1 MKNLTKLAVLFIFFN
16 TLLLSCVSNDRSNIT
31 HLPFRLSEGGN
42 WGIISTDGEVV
53 ISGEYTTAP
62 FAATEGVFIIRTE
75 NGKYEYYKTDPV
87 PVKIGGQYIKAGA
100 FSESLAPVME
110 REDIISLIN
119 TEGNVV
125 FSLENVNGKRII
137 SCSSYSN
144 GLALIEDEDG
154 LKGFVDKKGKVVLP
168 PQYDDA
174 SDFDDGHAV
183 VVRRESDKKYWQII
197 NKKGEI
203 VHELNS
209 ETKAT
214 LENIS
219 SGLLG
224 FTISEN
230 SDAWGF
236 ISTKGEEI
244 VQPSRD
250 YVMIKPV
257 NFKMF
262 AYNNGNKM
270 GVAAIDGKRVLP
282 AEFDDVEHSG
292 GNNFIVQKG
301 EVWFIVDKD
310 NKEAGNVDFTDHT
323 SNINGYFFAKV
334 RDKFIL
340 LDSKGKRKGDGEFHE
355 VKLNTPPHSVRL
367 DLVNFRK
374 SVSDL
379 FQIIAPG
386 QLWRLKVGS
395 PASEVTAMLGSGS
408 AEFLKSTRSLTTK
421 RVAENIESIITSGF
435 TSEISVPVTE
445 KEMLRDMWG
454 RAYWDNVIKGYA
466 FNENSTLQEI
476 SAVIK
481 LLGNMKGK
489 EKETAAAISEIALSS
504 GFSEK
509 ETGDGS
515 IKLTAGDGRLI
526 TITYVQNSGLN
537 IQLR

>member
-1 MKNLTKLAVLFIFFN
+1 M
-16 TLLLSCVSNDRSNIT
+16 
-31 HLPFRLSEGGN
+31 
-42 WGIISTDGEVV
+42 
-53 ISGEYTTAP
+53 
-62 FAATEGVFIIRTE
+62 
-75 NGKYEYYKTDPV
+75 
-87 PVKIGGQYIKAGA
+87 
-100 FSESLAPVME
+100 
-110 REDIISLIN
+110 
-119 TEGNVV
+119 
-125 FSLENVNGKRII
+125 
-137 SCSSYSN
+137 
-144 GLALIEDEDG
+144 
-154 LKGFVDKKGKVVLP
+154 
-168 PQYDDA
+168 
-174 SDFDDGHAV
+174 
-183 VVRRESDKKYWQII
+183 
-197 NKKGEI
+197 
-203 VHELNS
+203 
-209 ETKAT
+209 
-214 LENIS
+214 
-219 SGLLG
+219 G

-282 AEFDDVEHSG
+282 AEFDEVEHSG

-310 NKEAGNVDFTDHT
+310 NKEVGNVDFTDHT